1 MTLTIGV
8 EERTEPSAL
17 WEGQRLSA
25 RKIDTRLNSSVC
37 GGEAF
42 EATVLVYINDIA
54 YALPGMKPKLFADDI
69 NLFIYGI
76 DKTELYIK
84 SAIFS
89 QLYSDGLYLIIY
101 EFLQEKMLWFFL
113 LLNKLSKKK

>member
-76 DKTELYIK
+76 K